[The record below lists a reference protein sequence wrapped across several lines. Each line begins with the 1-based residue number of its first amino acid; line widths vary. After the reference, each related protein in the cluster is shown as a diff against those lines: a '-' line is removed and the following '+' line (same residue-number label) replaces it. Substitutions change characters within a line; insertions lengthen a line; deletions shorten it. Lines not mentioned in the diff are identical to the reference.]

1 MPSWLKTKTNLLK
14 AEVYALYLAA
24 KDPRTPWYAKAVAVL
39 VVGYALSPFDI
50 IPDFIPVL
58 GLIDEMVI
66 LPAGY
71 WLVVKLIPPNI
82 MQEAREKAK
91 IQVVKI
97 KRVVWVAIILFILFW
112 TLLFLILGYVFYRL
126 YKK

>member
-91 IQVVKI
+91 VQVVKI